1 MHLGLN
7 NPTDLLLHLREGPC
21 TVPYS
26 DKNLKDSQAF
36 NPAAFPGLREGCRK
50 SLKGC
55 LGLKHCGLSGFE
67 GGAQEEP
74 QFVFRP
80 LFHTDKDLPGL
91 REDSQRPSRGLREGP
106 GRTSNLWKVRSPAD
120 LPGLREDPVRTL
132 NPLEGPF
139 SGRPSRF
146 ERGPSKNLKPSG
158 KSLLWQTF
166 QV

>member
-21 TVPYS
+21 TDPYS
-26 DKNLKDSQAF
+26 DKSLKDSQAF
-36 NPAAFPGLREGCRK
+36 NPAAFPGLRERCRK

-55 LGLKHCGLSGFE
+55 LGLKPCGPSRFE

-91 REDSQRPSRGLREGP
+91 REDSQRGLREGP
-106 GRTSNLWKVRSPAD
+106 VKTSNLWKVRSPAD
-120 LPGLREDPVRTL
+120 LPGLREGRVKTS

-146 ERGPSKNLKPSG
+146 ERRPSKNLKRSG
-158 KSLLWQTF
+158 RSLLWQTF